1 MRNRRAARR
10 RGRTAFSAGSSGQR
24 GARPRP
30 PRIRDESRN
39 RKGIRAA
46 CRWWRRSNDAS
57 GDLVRLDRFE
67 QGAEIPFPEALVAL
81 PLDDL
86 EEDRADNRLG
96 EDLQQLVLVAVLV
109 NALAVDE
116 DAVRLQARP
125 VLAVVVHAA
134 VDGRVGSF
142 G

>member
-10 RGRTAFSAGSSGQR
+10 RGRAASSAGSSGRR

-39 RKGIRAA
+39 RKGIRVA
-46 CRWWRRSNDAS
+46 CRWWRRSNHPS
-57 GDLVRLDRFE
+57 GALVRLDRFE

-86 EEDRADNRLG
+86 EEGGADDGVG
-96 EDLQQLVLVAVLV
+96 EDLQQLVLVADVGPSFDAGV
-109 NALAVDE
+109 GYDAL
-116 DAVRLQARP
+116 
-125 VLAVVVHAA
+125 
-134 VDGRVGSF
+134 
-142 G
+142 